1 MAISPEAKPEGSK
14 LSVEKKTTLTDSE
27 LNELCIATEDAIRDG
42 IGFNWLTPP
51 MRETLESYWR
61 GVLMVPTRAL
71 FVARLDH
78 VIAGSIQLVRPSKSK
93 ETSAF
98 AASIEAHF
106 VAPWARGH
114 GLAPMLLTAAEHEA
128 AKEGF
133 AVINLSVRETQARAL
148 EVYRTH
154 GYHEWGTMPYYEFV
168 NASMVSGHFFY
179 KKLEPIS
186 NLI

>member
-1 MAISPEAKPEGSK
+1 MATPQAKPAEYK
-14 LSVEKKTTLTDSE
+14 LLVEKKSALSTTE
-27 LNELCIATEDAIRDG
+27 LEELCVATEDAIRDG
-42 IGFNWLTPP
+42 IGFHWIAPP
-51 MRETLESYWR
+51 MRETLESYWN
-61 GVLMVPTRAL
+61 GVLMVPSRTML
-71 FVARLDH
+71 IGKLDG
-78 VIAGSIQLVRPSKSK
+78 VVAGSIQLVRPSKTK

-114 GLAPMLLTAAEHEA
+114 GLAKMLLAEAEREA
-128 AKEGF
+128 AKDGF
-133 AVINLSVRETQARAL
+133 SVINISVRETQERAL
-148 EVYRTH
+148 QIYREH
-154 GYHEWGTMPYYEFV
+154 GYTEWGTMPYYEYV